1 VAEFDYH
8 DVSRDEQGGD
18 GGEAAFVRVAA
29 GGAAADGFVYYG
41 GAFDEVGFEV
51 GAPACV
57 VLVWGDLR
65 LSWDGGGLFLTNRR

>member
-1 VAEFDYH
+1 MPELDHYDVA
-8 DVSRDEQGGD
+8 RGEQGRD

-41 GAFDEVGFEV
+41 GAGDEVGFEV

-57 VLVWGDLR
+57 LLV
-65 LSWDGGGLFLTNRR
+65 